1 MKLTTFL
8 QNIRLVINNSPYL
21 AGITMILLN
30 VGTKYVE
37 FGFTKTQ
44 EEAIR
49 NGIARELIIFS
60 MLFMATKDILYS
72 ILMTAAFII
81 LTDHLFNDE
90 SKFCVIPNHLRRI
103 SLEIDRN
110 GDNIISDEEEE
121 KAIEILRKAKQQKK
135 LKQQA
140 KFTAFMAQSNYQ
152 QY

>member
-8 QNIRLVINNSPYL
+8 QNIRQVINNSPYL

-30 VGTKYVE
+30 IGTKYVE

-60 MLFMATKDILYS
+60 MLFMATKDILDS

-81 LTDHLFNDE
+81 LTDYLFNDK

-140 KFTAFMAQSNYQ
+140 EFTAFMAQSNYQ